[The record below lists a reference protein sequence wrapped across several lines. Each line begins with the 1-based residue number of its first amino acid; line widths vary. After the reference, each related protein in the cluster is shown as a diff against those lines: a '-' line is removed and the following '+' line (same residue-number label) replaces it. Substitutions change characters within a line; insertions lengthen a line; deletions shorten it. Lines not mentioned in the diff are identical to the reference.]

1 MLSLCLTATKEP
13 EEREEA
19 NSAQASQSVRGNL
32 KKAKN
37 EAKGCR
43 QIHFWL

>member
-1 MLSLCLTATKEP
+1 MFSVCLTATTESR
-13 EEREEA
+13 EREEA
-19 NSAQASQSVRGNL
+19 NFAQASQSVGGNL

-37 EAKGCR
+37 EAKGWR